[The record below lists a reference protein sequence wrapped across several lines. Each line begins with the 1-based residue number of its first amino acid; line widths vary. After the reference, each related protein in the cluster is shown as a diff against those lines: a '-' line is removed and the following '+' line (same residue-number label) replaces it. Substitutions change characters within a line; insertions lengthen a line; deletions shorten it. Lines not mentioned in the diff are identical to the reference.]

1 MTIKNSSHTDQSDQ
15 VLYQQFESMLFNKF
29 SKVNGVKKQG
39 TNIEFHEFLAMLW
52 LDYLLKIGHHNNT
65 YSERNLQIRLKQFRE
80 LITYDQRM
88 DKFIGDSR
96 PSATDLSVSKIEN
109 VTEMALLQQSDIL
122 DSDRENDPHKPRLT
136 F

>member
-1 MTIKNSSHTDQSDQ
+1 
-15 VLYQQFESMLFNKF
+15 MLFNKF

-96 PSATDLSVSKIEN
+96 PSATDLSVSKIGN
-109 VTEMALLQQSDIL
+109 VTDMALLQQDIFESSVIL
-122 DSDRENDPHKPRLT
+122 DSDGPSVPRKPRLT
-136 F
+136 FQKRVS